1 MRKSKKHGNM
11 APWYYLSLLQILNN
25 SYNKTRYCERDKANF
40 AYFENEIKNFSYFS
54 RCYPLKFPKKKIFS
68 KKQPL
73 KFFHRSKICECC
85 LYGMKNFLWY
95 TRCIGSWLLNTV
107 KKLILHHLLPP
118 YNGALPIYPCFL
130 AMFAVGSALT
140 LWPLAKTGVFL
151 CLKLGLLVKICEKK
165 IFQKNN

>member
-1 MRKSKKHGNM
+1 MHKSKKHGNM

-25 SYNKTRYCERDKANF
+25 SYNKTRYCERDKAIF
-40 AYFENEIKNFSYFS
+40 AYFENEIK
-54 RCYPLKFPKKKIFS
+54 KFFS

-85 LYGMKNFLWY
+85 LYCMKIFLWY

-107 KKLILHHLLPP
+107 KKIFLHHLLPP
-118 YNGALPIYPCFL
+118 YNGALPIYPWFL

-140 LWPLAKTGVFL
+140 LWPLAKIGVFL
-151 CLKLGLLVKICEKK
+151 FLKLGFLVKICEKK
-165 IFQKNN
+165 IFSKK